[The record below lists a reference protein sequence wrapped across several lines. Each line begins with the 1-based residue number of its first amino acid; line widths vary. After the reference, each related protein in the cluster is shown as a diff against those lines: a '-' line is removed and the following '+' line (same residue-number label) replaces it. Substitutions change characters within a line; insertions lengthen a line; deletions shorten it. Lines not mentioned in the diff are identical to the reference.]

1 MKMYKVS
8 LSFIGIS
15 SLLLLL
21 SPLANAAEM
30 SNMKMQNMD
39 MSDMDHSDMDMSDMD
54 HSSMDMS
61 GDMSGMDH
69 SDMDMSDDMSDM
81 DHSGMDMS
89 GDMAG
94 MDQSS
99 MDMDMSGDMSD
110 MDHSSMDMSGDMSDM
125 DHSSMDMSGD
135 MSDMDHSGMDMS
147 DMDHSDMDMSDDMA
161 GMDHSG
167 MDMSGDMA
175 GMDHSSMD
183 MDMSGMQGGK
193 APADARSSDYSNG
206 VPYGKYG
213 KPVMMGTLPLWG
225 VLAED
230 LGYQFE
236 EDQVT
241 FEVEGWYGTDSN
253 RVRLRTEGSAQTKDD
268 KEIDSLTSLAY
279 WKPLGIYWNGEAGV
293 AYDTEND
300 KSAVMAGIVG
310 TAPYFVETDARAYVY
325 TDGQVRLDL
334 GTAYEWRLTQRW
346 VVRPEVE
353 LTAFSKDDTD
363 NGIAKGFNDF
373 DAEVRLTYE
382 TLNRQLAP
390 YVGVS
395 YETALGDARDLRRQ
409 DNESVDGSSLTAGV
423 IFWF

>member
-1 MKMYKVS
+1 MKMRKVRFNTTTMP
-8 LSFIGIS
+8 LSILS
-15 SLLLLL
+15 VSMLLAM
-21 SPLANAAEM
+21 PVANAAPNHDAM
-30 SNMKMQNMD
+30 SKTKTPVDDMSGMDHSGMD
-39 MSDMDHSDMDMSDMD
+39 MSDMNMSDMD

-69 SDMDMSDDMSDM
+69 SGMDMSD
-81 DHSGMDMS
+81 
-89 GDMAG
+89 
-94 MDQSS
+94 
-99 MDMDMSGDMSD
+99 
-110 MDHSSMDMSGDMSDM
+110 
-125 DHSSMDMSGD
+125 
-135 MSDMDHSGMDMS
+135 DMS

-167 MDMSGDMA
+167 
-175 GMDHSSMD
+175 

-300 KSAVMAGIVG
+300 KPAVMAGIVG

-346 VVRPEVE
+346 VVRPEIE